1 MSSSLYKLLQDLDN
15 QKKSYHEKLLS
26 ADGEFSL
33 LLRGFQ
39 VNNFI
44 VDISNLIIPQ
54 FYFASLSNALLFN
67 FDITFLE
74 PVNLDFTYSF
84 PDLDQWLNGVGV
96 IIEKITPDYATDL
109 EQFILGN
116 IKPAY
121 QEQILSSIM
130 GKGYYGKST
139 YGNAYFDPAA
149 AREFLRNAITLMFK
163 KHPDL
168 TQRKTALNTLA
179 QTLEISDDTVR
190 DVHDRMSMVM
200 AAHTECFML
209 NYGFLDISNLCAEAE
224 HSESHGI
231 VPYVDFDGEYKEV
244 EVDTLADMQY
254 GCILDTTLLDYC
266 YLMPD
271 EDIYQPDAQI
281 VLDALD
287 SKLKNFRN
295 RLSISAPALS
305 NYVRGDEAGDY
316 RKCERTEVWG
326 ELASMRYTIEH
337 QVEAFLNS
345 AFPGLDNFEKRKYKT
360 AVLQLVGSIA
370 KRHKWGFGVYK
381 VMEDE
386 ELRSW
391 WINYWTQQGLDAN
404 VLYQIYNNL
413 KSWLPD
419 LVAKKIE
426 LGKKLRTERLGIP
439 LD

>member
-15 QKKSYHEKLLS
+15 QKKAYHEKLLS

-39 VNNFI
+39 VNNLI
-44 VDISNLIIPQ
+44 IDISNLIIPE
-54 FYFASLSNALLFN
+54 FYFASLSNTLLFG
-67 FDITFLE
+67 FDLTFLE

-84 PDLDQWLNGVGV
+84 PDLDQWLNGIGV
-96 IIEKITPDYATDL
+96 IIEKTTPSYITDL
-109 EQFILGN
+109 EQFINGN
-116 IKPAY
+116 INPAY
-121 QEQILSSIM
+121 QDQIQGSMIV
-130 GKGYYGKST
+130 KGYYGKSA
-139 YGNAYFDPAA
+139 YGSAYYDPSAS
-149 AREFLRNAITLMFK
+149 REFLRNAITLMFK
-163 KHPDL
+163 KHPDI
-168 TQRKTALNTLA
+168 TNRRIALSTMA
-179 QTLEISDDTVR
+179 KSLEINDDVVR

-200 AAHTECFML
+200 TAHTECFML
-209 NYGFLDISNLCAEAE
+209 NYGFLNISNLCAEAE

-231 VPYVDFDGEYKEV
+231 VPYIDFDGEYKEV
-244 EVDTLADMQY
+244 EVDMLADMQY

-271 EDIYQPDAQI
+271 EDIYKPDAPVI
-281 VLDALD
+281 MDALD

-316 RKCERTEVWG
+316 RKCERTEVFG
-326 ELASMRYTIEH
+326 ELLSMRYTIEH
-337 QVEAFLNS
+337 QAEVFLNS

-360 AVLQLVGSIA
+360 AVLHLVGSA
-370 KRHKWGFGVYK
+370 GKRHEWGFGVYK
-381 VMEDE
+381 VMDSDE
-386 ELRSW
+386 LKDW
-391 WINYWTQQGLDAN
+391 WIQYWTQQGLDAN
-404 VLYQIYNNL
+404 VLEQIYNNM

-419 LVAKKIE
+419 IVAKKVD